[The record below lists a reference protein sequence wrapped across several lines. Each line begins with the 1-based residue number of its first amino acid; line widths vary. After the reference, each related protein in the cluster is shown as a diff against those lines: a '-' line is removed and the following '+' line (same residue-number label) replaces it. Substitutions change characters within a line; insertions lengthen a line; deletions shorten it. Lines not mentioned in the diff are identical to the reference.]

1 MILGGRVTLNGGV
14 VHELGTR
21 ALWGEDRI
29 QVDGREIP
37 QPSERL
43 YIVLNKPFGY
53 ICSMYDP
60 SGRPTVMDLLGDLPQ
75 RVYPVG
81 RLDFD
86 SLGLLLLTNDGEWA
100 NRLSHPRY
108 HVPRTYKVT
117 VEGLVSEESLK
128 RLQKGV
134 DLEDGFS
141 GRSKAILIG
150 QGGGR
155 SLIRMTVISGRTR
168 LVRRMLEAVGH
179 RVIHLL
185 RIGVGT
191 LELGNLKVGQYRH
204 LEDHEIQELKKQVGL
219 H

>member
-1 MILGGRVTLNGGV
+1 
-14 VHELGTR
+14 
-21 ALWGEDRI
+21 
-29 QVDGREIP
+29 
-37 QPSERL
+37 
-43 YIVLNKPFGY
+43 
-53 ICSMYDP
+53 
-60 SGRPTVMDLLGDLPQ
+60 MDLLGDLPQ

-100 NRLSHPRY
+100 NRLTHPRY

-117 VEGLVSEESLK
+117 VEGSVSEESLK

-141 GRSKAILIG
+141 GRSKAILLG
-150 QGGGR
+150 HGGGR

-191 LELGNLKVGQYRH
+191 LDLGDLKVGQYRY
-204 LEDHEIQELKKQVGL
+204 LEEHEIQGLKKQVGL
-219 H
+219 L